1 MLIKTIFFLCWR
13 NIGNR
18 ILSRKQEVNKTKL
31 NNLIEEQNSV
41 NTIKVNEAR
50 QFIDKKKKE
59 RAEKNKSDLLEKK
72 KFLDEKK
79 KRLDQLQKTT
89 RELAKGNKTKKQKVT
104 ICNF

>member
-1 MLIKTIFFLCWR
+1 MLIKIIFCLCWC
-13 NIGNR
+13 NIGNH

-31 NNLIEEQNSV
+31 NNSIEEQNSV
-41 NTIKVNEAR
+41 NAIKVTEAR

-59 RAEKNKSDLLEKK
+59 RAEKNKSDFLEKK

-89 RELAKGNKTKKQKVT
+89 RELAKGNKTKKKKVF
-104 ICNF
+104 NYM